1 MSLAMPLPVV
11 SNCDVYGRPS
21 GGTPRT
27 TVMRPRPSARGT
39 SSAASVGT
47 GFATQPR
54 ACPATVPSA
63 MTTPSGPSPSKRSV
77 TYWFFSALS
86 RRRARMSPPA
96 HAPLRVVCAAIMRK
110 PPPPAIPWIN
120 RSGPFMSHGQ
130 NGSAC
135 GNVSRDGSSF
145 AAEVHMRRTLFVIA
159 VSAALAAS
167 GCMKKQADG
176 TYKVDTAEAKAKTKT
191 SGDEL
196 KTDLQRTAEK
206 LKKDAE
212 KARDSAA
219 VRRAEEKAGEELEKA
234 GAKMK
239 EHGENKK
246 P

>member
-86 RRRARMSPPA
+86 RRRARMSA
-96 HAPLRVVCAAIMRK
+96 
-110 PPPPAIPWIN
+110 PPPAIPWIN